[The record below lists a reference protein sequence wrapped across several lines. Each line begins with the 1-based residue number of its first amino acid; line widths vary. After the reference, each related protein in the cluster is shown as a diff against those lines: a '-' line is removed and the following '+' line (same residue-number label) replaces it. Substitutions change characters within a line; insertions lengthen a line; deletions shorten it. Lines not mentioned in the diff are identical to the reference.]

1 MLASR
6 DVPLV
11 EDDMYG
17 DLHFGFDRPKAAK
30 AFDANGLVLTCGS
43 FSKSLAPGWRVGWLA
58 PGRFQRDIER
68 LKMTS
73 TLATATPLQLAVA
86 EFMAHGGYERTLR
99 VQRKAHARAVD
110 ELARAVVRHFPPG
123 TGVSSPEGG
132 FVVWVRMPERVD
144 SIALYGQ
151 ALKAGIMIAP
161 GPMFS
166 PRGRFR
172 NFVRLNAGAWTPDL
186 DRTIATLGRLAR
198 A

>member
-1 MLASR
+1 
-6 DVPLV
+6 
-11 EDDMYG
+11 
-17 DLHFGFDRPKAAK
+17 
-30 AFDANGLVLTCGS
+30 
-43 FSKSLAPGWRVGWLA
+43 
-58 PGRFQRDIER
+58 
-68 LKMTS
+68 
-73 TLATATPLQLAVA
+73 
-86 EFMAHGGYERTLR
+86 
-99 VQRKAHARAVD
+99 
-110 ELARAVVRHFPPG
+110 
-123 TGVSSPEGG
+123 VSSPEGG

-198 A
+198 G